1 MTDSIG
7 KQEKII
13 AEVQDLYQPFIQ
25 VRTRN
30 PTCRILLFQP
40 CRSVVVRVAAEKM
53 PSKAWQRRMTL
64 SWS

>member
-25 VRTRN
+25 VRTKKCYFDNLNRCRN
-30 PTCRILLFQP
+30 A
-40 CRSVVVRVAAEKM
+40 VVKAAAE
-53 PSKAWQRRMTL
+53 RRP
-64 SWS
+64 

>member
-25 VRTRN
+25 VKDASPKILSFQSFRN
-30 PTCRILLFQP
+30 A
-40 CRSVVVRVAAEKM
+40 VVKAAAERR
-53 PSKAWQRRMTL
+53 PSKAWQLLMTL
-64 SWS
+64 LWS

>member
-25 VRTRN
+25 VRTRS
-30 PTCRILLFQP
+30 PTCETIFFQP
-40 CRSVVVRVAAEKM
+40 CRNVVVRVAAEKM

>member
-30 PTCRILLFQP
+30 QFLDNLNFCRNA
-40 CRSVVVRVAAEKM
+40 VVRAAAEKR
-53 PSKAWQRRMTL
+53 P
-64 SWS
+64 

>member
-25 VRTRN
+25 VRN
-30 PTCRILLFQP
+30 LSPKIFSFYP
-40 CRSVVVRVAAEKM
+40 CRNVVVRVAAE
-53 PSKAWQRRMTL
+53 RRP
-64 SWS
+64 

>member
-25 VRTRN
+25 VKN
-30 PTCRILLFQP
+30 PTLEILLSFHP
-40 CRSVVVRVAAEKM
+40 CRNAVVRAAAERR
-53 PSKAWQRRMTL
+53 PLKALQQLTML
-64 SWS
+64 LWS

>member
-25 VRTRN
+25 VRN
-30 PTCRILLFQP
+30 PTHEMILFVP
-40 CRSVVVRVAAEKM
+40 FRNVVVRVAAERR
-53 PSKAWQRRMTL
+53 PSKAWQLLMML
-64 SWS
+64 LWS

>member
-25 VRTRN
+25 VRDPILEVVLFVPFRN
-30 PTCRILLFQP
+30 G
-40 CRSVVVRVAAEKM
+40 VVRGAAERR
-53 PSKAWQRRMTL
+53 PSKAWQLLMTL
-64 SWS
+64 LWS

>member
-30 PTCRILLFQP
+30 PTCVTILFQP
-40 CRSVVVRVAAEKM
+40 CRNVVVRGAAERM